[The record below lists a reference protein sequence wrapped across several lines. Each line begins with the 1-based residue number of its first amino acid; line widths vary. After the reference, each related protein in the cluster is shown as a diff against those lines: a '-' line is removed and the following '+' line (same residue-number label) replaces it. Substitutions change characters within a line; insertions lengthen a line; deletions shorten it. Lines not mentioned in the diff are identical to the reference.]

1 MERSERAGQGD
12 RFVFTVFLSICAH
25 ALIILGIGFSL
36 PAESRNESPLDITIA
51 SYRSEVPPQEAD
63 FRAQENQTGSGSLD
77 VAAAPATLYESEF
90 HAETVEEVLP
100 LPQILDSGEDNAVA
114 EVIAAEGDLANADL
128 AGENRTETATDE
140 ISTAIASLQAQLDRR
155 RQAYAKRPRTYTISS
170 ASTQKSHDALY
181 LDNWRRHVETVGN
194 RNYPADADR
203 LRLYG
208 SLRLLVS
215 QMPDG
220 SVKDVE
226 ILSSSGH
233 ELLDRSAVDIVRMAA
248 PFEPFPEEIRSEVD
262 ILEIIRTWRFH
273 EAEGLTSY

>member
-36 PAESRNESPLDITIA
+36 PAESRDESPLDITIA

-90 HAETVEEVLP
+90 HAETIEEVLP
-100 LPQILDSGEDNAVA
+100 LPQIPDSGEENAVA

-128 AGENRTETATDE
+128 AGENRAEAATDE
-140 ISTAIASLQAQLDRR
+140 ISLAIASLQAQLDRR

-181 LDNWRRHVETVGN
+181 LDNWRRHVEAVGN
-194 RNYPADADR
+194 RNYPSEAEH

-220 SVKDVE
+220 SVNDVE

-248 PFEPFPEEIRSEVD
+248 PFEPFPAELRSEVD